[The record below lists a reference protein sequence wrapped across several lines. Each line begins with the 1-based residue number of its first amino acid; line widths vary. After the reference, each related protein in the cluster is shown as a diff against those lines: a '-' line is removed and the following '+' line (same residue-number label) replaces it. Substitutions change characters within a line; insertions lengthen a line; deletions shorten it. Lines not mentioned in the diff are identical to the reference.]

1 VPFLCLS
8 SSGKLPGIEAFK
20 NAGFTDRGE
29 ITLSWYSSDKAKN
42 YLFDAALDGK
52 DKDNERVSLQVSY
65 GAPSNGK
72 LWCQALLDV
81 PAGKHQ
87 INIRSRCENGS
98 QFFFGE
104 QSATITIVVPS
115 KPPSAAESP
124 NKVTPAVQGTSS
136 LSAAAASIGVS
147 PTSQFSVPSSFG
159 LPFHSAFSQ
168 PVSLPLASAEALDSA
183 SVLSMKPAF
192 AAAAA
197 ASFPSASA
205 LPQNTSAASS
215 WSSFGSGQSGGLWG
229 DHSSLKTFQ
238 NQSMWT
244 GQLDDRVDPIHPD
257 DATAQA
263 QLPSFFAADSV
274 EDCYL
279 EGDDDIVGTLGSATA
294 ESLFGFDELS
304 SAGNSSWSQ
313 PAAAAAPATSF
324 TLSSASSWES
334 STAPAAPQKPVPISS
349 SSAAFETPSV
359 QPPHSPISPSKAPPQ
374 QQQQGG
380 AASNTPV
387 VALLALATC
396 DTTWS
401 LSDFNDGMRSICLRL
416 SGTEA
421 ATCAISLR
429 YSSHVMSQFLRP
441 ALVCSPHFLV
451 GTSSCRI
458 PVLLATTMIV
468 LAFSELCCSTH
479 SKCMPLTF
487 TTCAMQIT
495 MTGLRSRITCHEQ

>member
-1 VPFLCLS
+1 
-8 SSGKLPGIEAFK
+8 
-20 NAGFTDRGE
+20 
-29 ITLSWYSSDKAKN
+29 
-42 YLFDAALDGK
+42 
-52 DKDNERVSLQVSY
+52 
-65 GAPSNGK
+65 
-72 LWCQALLDV
+72 
-81 PAGKHQ
+81 
-87 INIRSRCENGS
+87 
-98 QFFFGE
+98 
-104 QSATITIVVPS
+104 
-115 KPPSAAESP
+115 
-124 NKVTPAVQGTSS
+124 
-136 LSAAAASIGVS
+136 
-147 PTSQFSVPSSFG
+147 
-159 LPFHSAFSQ
+159 
-168 PVSLPLASAEALDSA
+168 
-183 SVLSMKPAF
+183 
-192 AAAAA
+192 
-197 ASFPSASA
+197 
-205 LPQNTSAASS
+205 
-215 WSSFGSGQSGGLWG
+215 
-229 DHSSLKTFQ
+229 
-238 NQSMWT
+238 
-244 GQLDDRVDPIHPD
+244 
-257 DATAQA
+257 
-263 QLPSFFAADSV
+263 
-274 EDCYL
+274 
-279 EGDDDIVGTLGSATA
+279 
-294 ESLFGFDELS
+294 
-304 SAGNSSWSQ
+304 
-313 PAAAAAPATSF
+313 
-324 TLSSASSWES
+324 LSSASSWES

-401 LSDFNDGMRSICLRL
+401 LSDFNDGMRSIFLRL